1 MACLA
6 KAPEFISN
14 AEVLGLNVLDS
25 TASTWGN
32 FLGLATPFGTVT
44 GVAAVVGVDAVKNA
58 VNAGK
63 RGRGVSEN
71 DDYDASDIARGLFQ
85 AAKEATVRG
94 GAEMRGKKDNE
105 GNVIDW
111 AVGATTTLVNMLVR
125 IKQDLVEPQEEQE
138 AFFGSEW
145 LLVDQSEL

>member
-25 TASTWGN
+25 TGSSTWGN

-71 DDYDASDIARGLFQ
+71 DDYEASDIARGLFPSCQ
-85 AAKEATVRG
+85 GSNSSGWCR
-94 GAEMRGKKDNE
+94 NE
-105 GNVIDW
+105 GKE
-111 AVGATTTLVNMLVR
+111 G
-125 IKQDLVEPQEEQE
+125 
-138 AFFGSEW
+138 
-145 LLVDQSEL
+145 